1 MHGIITVED
10 MISYINP
17 GKIEVVATFVAL
29 NNFSLKDVDEIVDNF
44 MFGRVLNNKV
54 IDDREVEGKDI
65 STLENNSLDEYTDPS
80 RTQEINENRGIL
92 ERKAIIDNFKS
103 INEVNGKEIEKEI
116 TEAEARL
123 KIEKQLKEKEELEN
137 ADNKTLEQQEQEKE
151 AFSRAGITRTALNKV
166 SEDNRCK
173 IDQIN
178 VRVLGTREALRYAEE
193 LTGANLRS
201 FRRWRYNDG

>member
-1 MHGIITVED
+1 

-29 NNFSLKDVDEIVDNF
+29 NNFSLKDVNEIVDNF

-116 TEAEARL
+116 TEAEVRL
-123 KIEKQLKEKEELEN
+123 KIEKQLNEKEELEN

-151 AFSRAGITRTALNKV
+151 AFSRAGITRTALNKF

-201 FRRWRYNDG
+201 FRRWRYNGG

>member
-1 MHGIITVED
+1 

-201 FRRWRYNDG
+201 FRRWRYNGG